1 MLIIDAHIHFS
12 KIASFQEAAEKE
24 SGCDYSLTGL
34 QTDLARN
41 NIQAAIGMGLQETF
55 RFGFPDQA
63 AANPMGLDMSD
74 SWPEGLYFCPGINPH
89 DLSIASLEKIE
100 KALQHPKA
108 VGIKLYPGYYHFPV
122 NDPIYSPVYEQA
134 AQFNLPVVIH
144 SGDTFSDRGLL
155 KYSHPLAI
163 DELAVTHRRNIFV
176 IAHMGDP
183 WVKETAEISR
193 KNPNVWAD
201 ISGLLVGSRSYF
213 QEMGCEPLILNEFR
227 HALLYAASWDKIL
240 FGSDWPLAPVDA
252 YLDFVESIV
261 PEKHLE
267 DVLGKNALNIFPRI
281 TEYIKQS
288 EFNKT
293 I

>member
-12 KIASFQEAAEKE
+12 RIVCFQETAEKE
-24 SGCDYSLTGL
+24 SGCDYSFTGL
-34 QTDLARN
+34 QTELARN
-41 NIQAAIGMGLQETF
+41 NVRAAVGMGLKETS

-63 AANPMGLDMSD
+63 ASNPMGFDMSD
-74 SWPEGLYFCPGINPH
+74 SWPEELYFCPGINPH
-89 DLSIASLEKIE
+89 ELSDSSLERIA

-108 VGIKLYPGYYHFPV
+108 VGIKIYSGYYHFPV
-122 NDPIYSPVYEQA
+122 NDPIYAPIYELA
-134 AQFNLPVVIH
+134 VQFNLPVVIH

-183 WVKETAEISR
+183 WVKETAEIVR

-201 ISGLLVGSRSYF
+201 ISGLLVGSRTYF
-213 QEMGCEPLILNEFR
+213 QEMGNEPLVLNEFR
-227 HALLYAASWDKIL
+227 HALIYAMSWDKIL

-267 DVLGKNALNIFPRI
+267 NVLGKNALNIFPRLPNI
-281 TEYIKQS
+281 
-288 EFNKT
+288 
-293 I
+293 

>member
-12 KIASFQEAAEKE
+12 RIACFQETADKE

-34 QTDLARN
+34 QTELARN
-41 NIQAAIGMGLQETF
+41 NVRAAVGMGLQETF

-63 AANPMGLDMSD
+63 ATNPMELDMSD
-74 SWPEGLYFCPGINPH
+74 SWPEELYFCAGINPH
-89 DLSIASLEKIE
+89 ELSDSSLEKIE
-100 KALQHPKA
+100 KALRRPRA
-108 VGIKLYPGYYHFPV
+108 AGIKLYPGYYHFPV
-122 NDPIYSPVYEQA
+122 NDPIYAPIYELA

-163 DELAVTHRRNIFV
+163 DELAVTHRRNLFV
-176 IAHMGDP
+176 IAHLGDP
-183 WVKETAEISR
+183 WVKETAEIVR

-201 ISGLLVGSRSYF
+201 ISGLLVGSRTYI
-213 QEMGCEPLILNEFR
+213 QEMGREPLVLNEFR
-227 HALLYAASWDKIL
+227 HALIYAVSWDKIL

-252 YLDFVESIV
+252 YIDFVERIV

-267 DVLGKNALNIFPRI
+267 NVLGKNALNVFPGLPNI
-281 TEYIKQS
+281 
-288 EFNKT
+288 
-293 I
+293 